1 MNSMQRATTF
11 EPEEIESFFFFTDL
25 ELEMLLRVQKRAAQR
40 NNHRPLE
47 PHKADAKVHKSK
59 K

>member
-1 MNSMQRATTF
+1 MQRATTF